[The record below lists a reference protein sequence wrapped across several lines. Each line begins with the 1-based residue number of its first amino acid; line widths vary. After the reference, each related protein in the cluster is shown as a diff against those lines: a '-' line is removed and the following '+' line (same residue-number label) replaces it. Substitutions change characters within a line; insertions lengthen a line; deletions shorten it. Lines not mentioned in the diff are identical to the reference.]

1 MNKPNDE
8 YQIVK
13 VMLEQYT
20 PYTYG
25 VQRALK
31 LLEQQYKRIQE
42 LEEEN
47 ADLIMSIGNMS

>member
-1 MNKPNDE
+1 MNEE
-8 YQIVK
+8 YETVK
-13 VMLEQYT
+13 ALLEQYT

-25 VQRALK
+25 IQRALN